1 MQANACL
8 RASPKSFEIRL
19 YGGFRKIRYAAGMRL
34 PARLSPAVVA
44 VLRAAAA
51 AWPSARVFKRLST
64 RLTVLYAALFGA
76 VLLVVS
82 IAVFVAISGA
92 AERQVRSELA
102 ATGTVFDRVWSLR
115 SERLR
120 EGASLLSR
128 DFGFR
133 AAVATRDAPTI
144 SSALDN
150 LRSRMGVDYAFMVD
164 AGGEIAGAQFKA
176 ADAAALSKAFET
188 ADDPS
193 GVFMLGGA
201 PYQLV
206 SAPILSPDLIGW
218 VVFAVRLDEREM
230 QALEKLAAIPLDAV
244 VMHRDVNGV
253 WTNPQVP
260 AELRSPAVRAVID
273 HSLKSRAEPEIL
285 DLRSGRTVALV
296 KRLPAIEADGGA
308 VLLLR
313 YPLALALAP
322 YRPLLAIIAAL
333 GLGGLAVVCWGSWAL
348 ARGVTRP
355 ISELDEAAHRLQRGE
370 DARVTIQS
378 ADEIGRL
385 AESFNAMAA
394 EMRERE
400 RKITHQALHDG
411 ETGLP
416 NRLALERVVE
426 GFSDWPAGRVFVCAL
441 GLDRYSHMRHAI
453 GHELAAQAVRMVGN
467 RLAGLAP
474 ACGVARISADM
485 LGFVLIA
492 DGEEAA
498 LDDVQRLLDSLEQP
512 VRVVGEPID
521 VALSIGLTP
530 LAESVGLSIERAGI
544 ALDQARDNK
553 RKSAFFDAEA
563 YGDPAA
569 NLSLMSNLL
578 TGILQNQL
586 VLWHQPK
593 FDMREGR
600 VTGAEALVRWRHP
613 TRGMIF
619 PDVFITMAE
628 ETGHIRALTEWT
640 VRRAVSD
647 QRILAAAGHELSMS
661 VNISGR
667 VLGEPDFVDFCREA
681 LKDAAGHICFEI
693 TETAVIEN
701 PEVAL
706 RMLDSFG
713 ELGISVSIDDYGSG
727 LSSLAYLKQIR
738 GQELK
743 LDRSI
748 VKDVTVSQRDALI
761 VRSTIDL
768 AHSLGLKVVAEGIE
782 DDATFAALA
791 GMGCDIAQGYL
802 IARPQPLD
810 QLTVYLSHRLPEQQ
824 RNRA

>member
-1 MQANACL
+1 MF
-8 RASPKSFEIRL
+8 S
-19 YGGFRKIRYAAGMRL
+19 
-34 PARLSPAVVA
+34 
-44 VLRAAAA
+44 
-51 AWPSARVFKRLST
+51 RLST

-82 IAVFVAISGA
+82 LAVFLAISGA

-133 AAVATRDAPTI
+133 AAAATGDAPTI
-144 SSALDN
+144 ASALEN
-150 LRSRMGVDYAFMVD
+150 LRGRMGVDYAFMVD
-164 AGGEIAGAQFKA
+164 AQGQVIGARFGA
-176 ADAAALSKAFET
+176 ADLAALSKAFET

-193 GVFMLGGA
+193 GVFMLGGE

-206 SAPILSPDLIGW
+206 SAPVLSPELIGW
-218 VVFAVRLDEREM
+218 VVFAVRLDAKEM
-230 QALEKLAAIPLDAV
+230 QALERLSAIPLDAMV
-244 VMHRDVNGV
+244 LHRAGGAG
-253 WTNPQVP
+253 WTNSKAP
-260 AELRSPAVRAVID
+260 AELKTAAVRKVID
-273 HSLKSRAEPEIL
+273 RSLSARARPEIL
-285 DLRSGRTVALV
+285 DLASGRTVALV

-313 YPLALALAP
+313 YPLALALKP
-322 YRPLLAIIAAL
+322 YQPLLVIVALL
-333 GLGGLAVVCWGSWAL
+333 GLGGLAVVSWGSWAL

-370 DARVTIQS
+370 DAHVEIDS
-378 ADEIGRL
+378 GDEIGRL

-400 RKITHQALHDG
+400 RKISHQALHDQD
-411 ETGLP
+411 TGLP
-416 NRLALERVVE
+416 NRLALEQVVE
-426 GFSDWPAGRVFVCAL
+426 GLTAFPEGSIFVCAL
-441 GLDRYSHMRHAI
+441 GFDRYSHMRHAI
-453 GHELAAQAVRMVGN
+453 GHKLSAQAVRMVGN

-485 LGFVLIA
+485 LGFVMIA
-492 DGEEAA
+492 DGEQAA
-498 LDDVQRLLDSLEQP
+498 LDDVQRLLISLEQP
-512 VRVVGEPID
+512 VRVAGEPID
-521 VALSIGLTP
+521 VALS
-530 LAESVGLSIERAGI
+530 VGLAPLGSDVAQSVERASI
-544 ALDQARDNK
+544 ALDQARTGRAK
-553 RKSAFFDAEA
+553 TAVFDAEA

-578 TGILQNQL
+578 TGILQDQL

-593 FDMREGR
+593 YDMRR
-600 VTGAEALVRWRHP
+600 QAVTGVEALVRWNHP

-628 ETGHIRALTEWT
+628 ETGHIRALTEWV
-640 VRRAVSD
+640 VRRALED
-647 QRILAAAGHELSMS
+647 QRTMAAAGHEISVA

-667 VLGEPDFVDFCREA
+667 VLGEPDFVDFCARELTKA
-681 LKDAAGHICFEI
+681 VGKVCFEV

-706 RMLDSFG
+706 SMIDAFAEMGVS
-713 ELGISVSIDDYGSG
+713 ISIDDYGSG

-738 GQELK
+738 GHELK

-748 VKDVTVSQRDALI
+748 VKDVTTSQRDALI

-782 DDATFAALA
+782 TQDGFSLLAA
-791 GMGCDIAQGYL
+791 MGCDMAQGFV

-810 QLTVYLSHRLPEQQ
+810 QLLEFLAEDRPAALRDVG
-824 RNRA
+824 

>member
-1 MQANACL
+1 
-8 RASPKSFEIRL
+8 
-19 YGGFRKIRYAAGMRL
+19 MRL
-34 PARLSPAVVA
+34 PAPLSSVLAAAARAV
-44 VLRAAAA
+44 AA
-51 AWPSARVFKRLST
+51 AWPHARLGPSKFKRLST
-64 RLTVLYAALFGA
+64 RLTVLYAALFGV

-82 IAVFVAISGA
+82 LAVFFAISGA
-92 AERQVRSELA
+92 AERQVRGELA
-102 ATGTVFDRVWSLR
+102 ATGTVFDRVWTLR
-115 SERLR
+115 SERLQ

-133 AAVATRDAPTI
+133 AAAATGDAPTI
-144 SSALDN
+144 ASALEN
-150 LRSRMGVDYAFMVD
+150 LRNRMGVDYAFMVD
-164 AGGEIAGAQFKA
+164 ADGQVIGANFA
-176 ADAAALSKAFET
+176 PADRAALYKAFET

-193 GVFMLGGA
+193 GVFMLGGQ

-206 SAPILSPDLIGW
+206 SAPVLSPELIGW
-218 VVFAVRLDEREM
+218 VVFAVKLDAKEM
-230 QALEKLAAIPLDAV
+230 QALERLSAIPLNAMV
-244 VMHRDVNGV
+244 LHRAAGGA
-253 WTNPQVP
+253 WTNPKIP
-260 AELRSPAVRAVID
+260 AELKTPAVRRVID
-273 HSLKSRAEPEIL
+273 GSLKAGAAPEIL
-285 DLRSGRTVALV
+285 NLKTGRTVALV

-313 YPLALALAP
+313 YPLALALKP
-322 YRPLLAIIAAL
+322 YQPLLVIVVLL
-333 GLGGLAVVCWGSWAL
+333 GLGGLAVVSWGSWAL

-370 DARVTIQS
+370 DAQVAIES

-385 AESFNAMAA
+385 SQSFNAMAA

-400 RKITHQALHDG
+400 RKITHLALHDG
-411 ETGLP
+411 DTGLP

-426 GFSDWPAGRVFVCAL
+426 GFSDWPEGQVFVCAL
-441 GLDRYSHMRHAI
+441 GLDRFSHMRHAI
-453 GHELAAQAVRMVGN
+453 GHKLAAQTVRMVGN
-467 RLAGLAP
+467 RLGGLAP
-474 ACGVARISADM
+474 TCGVARISADM

-492 DGEEAA
+492 DGEAAA
-498 LDDVQRLLDSLEQP
+498 LDDVQRLLDALEQP
-512 VRVVGEPID
+512 VRVAGEPID
-521 VALSIGLTP
+521 VALSVGVTP
-530 LAESVGLSIERAGI
+530 LDGADVGASVERASI
-544 ALDQARDNK
+544 ALDQARSSR
-553 RKSAFFDAEA
+553 RKTAVFDAEA

-578 TGILQNQL
+578 TGILQDQL

-593 FDMREGR
+593 YDMRQR
-600 VTGAEALVRWRHP
+600 AVTGTEALVRWNHP

-628 ETGHIRALTEWT
+628 ETGHIRALTEWV
-640 VRRAVSD
+640 VRRAIDD
-647 QRILAAAGHELSMS
+647 QRALAERGHEISVA

-667 VLGEPDFVDFCREA
+667 VLGEPDFVDFCAEV
-681 LKDAAGHICFEI
+681 LKDAVGKVCFEV

-706 RMLDSFG
+706 AMLDAFADMGVS
-713 ELGISVSIDDYGSG
+713 ISIDDYGSG

-782 DDATFAALA
+782 TEDCFSVLVA
-791 GMGCDIAQGYL
+791 MGCDMAQGYL

-810 QLTVYLSHRLPEQQ
+810 QLFDFLAEDQAQV